1 MQVSRL
7 RTALFPVSMASSF
20 WAGYNTY
27 WSLQLAKVRQ
37 YLNIDSAM
45 GEPDSTK
52 PTGYVDFQRL
62 ANDKRQSQ
70 PESGNGKG
78 DESKTSGIP
87 SIASPSD
94 SKANAKG
101 TAFPPLPSI
110 PQPSGD
116 LSSSLSSFKSTLAR
130 TWKPAGMP
138 PPRGTFLVSGL
149 VEVIG
154 SKGLI
159 VMDVKAAYHP
169 EQQTWPAMVLK
180 VRRISPHKQSPKGG
194 D

>member
-1 MQVSRL
+1 
-7 RTALFPVSMASSF
+7 
-20 WAGYNTY
+20 
-27 WSLQLAKVRQ
+27 
-37 YLNIDSAM
+37 M
-45 GEPDSTK
+45 GESDSGK

-70 PESGNGKG
+70 PESGNEKTE
-78 DESKTSGIP
+78 DSKQLGSP
-87 SIASPSD
+87 SAASSSD
-94 SKANAKG
+94 SKANSRSI
-101 TAFPPLPSI
+101 AFPPLPSI

-116 LSSSLSSFKSTLAR
+116 MSSALSSFKSTLAR
-130 TWKPAGMP
+130 TWKPAGIP

-159 VMDVKAAYHP
+159 VLDVHAAYHP
-169 EQQTWPAMVLK
+169 EQQVWAGFMMK
-180 VRRISPHKQSPKGG
+180 VRRISPHKQSPRGG